1 MKGIISIIN
10 NREFDDIGIL
20 FPKNEDVDKAA
31 RFFSESGLSVE
42 KKTSSDMD
50 LNWSTTNPKLMTY
63 HSAKG
68 AQFEAVFI
76 PECTAG
82 DSFRNALYVA
92 TTRTYQSLYITYTDY
107 LSPLLSGI
115 PDNLF
120 NKSLS
125 SSTGDWLSWR
135 GHTPVTDSS
144 CNVYDEDIPF

>member
-1 MKGIISIIN
+1 M
-10 NREFDDIGIL
+10 
-20 FPKNEDVDKAA
+20 
-31 RFFSESGLSVE
+31 
-42 KKTSSDMD
+42 
-50 LNWSTTNPKLMTY
+50 NWRTTNPKLMTY

-76 PECTAG
+76 PECTAE

-125 SSTGDWLSWR
+125 SSTNDWFSGR
-135 GHTPVTDSS
+135 GYAPVVGNS